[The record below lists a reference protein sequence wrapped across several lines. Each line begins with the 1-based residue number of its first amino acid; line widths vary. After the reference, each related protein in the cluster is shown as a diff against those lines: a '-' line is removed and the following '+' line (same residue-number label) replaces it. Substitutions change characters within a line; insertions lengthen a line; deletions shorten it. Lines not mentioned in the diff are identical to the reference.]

1 MYDNKKILQ
10 DNYASMEKYM
20 EFLSRQKGDGYNYN
34 GAGTNYGDWLSYE
47 DTERRYVSVCYYAY
61 TAQLMAKIS
70 EALKTDDCDAYAS
83 KAKAYRKLAQK
94 IKKEFQT
101 RYIDADGD

>member
-1 MYDNKKILQ
+1 
-10 DNYASMEKYM
+10 M
-20 EFLSRQKGDGYNYN
+20 EFLSHQKGDGYNYN

-83 KAKAYRKLAQK
+83 KAKVYRKLAQE
-94 IKKEFQT
+94 IKKEFQI
-101 RYIDADGD
+101 RYVDADGDLKQKRAKRPICLP

>member
-1 MYDNKKILQ
+1 
-10 DNYASMEKYM
+10 M

-83 KAKAYRKLAQK
+83 KARLTESWHRKSRKNSRHATSM
-94 IKKEFQT
+94 QT
-101 RYIDADGD
+101 ET